1 MAIVP
6 LAMQKAQDAVANART
21 ATLEA
26 KAMKNEA
33 EVEDSMGM
41 KMETEA
47 KYKIIAYAGE
57 AMKARLGGLDKAMGA
72 FNY

>member
-1 MAIVP
+1 
-6 LAMQKAQDAVANART
+6 MQKAQDTAANART
-21 ATLEA
+21 AALEA

-33 EVEDSMGM
+33 EVDESMGM

-47 KYKIIAYAGE
+47 KGKITGYAGE
-57 AMKARLGGLDKAMGA
+57 AMKARLGGLDKAMNA